1 MKQIAYS
8 KSASRMLLRMPR
20 TDAARIRQKMDQYA
34 ADPHSLAANVK
45 KMQGRPGYRM
55 RVGDWRIIFDENEYV
70 IGIEEIASRGSIYE

>member
-20 TDAARIRQKMDQYA
+20 NDAVRIRQKMEQYA
-34 ADPHSLAANVK
+34 ADPSSLAANVK

-55 RVGDWRIIFDENEYV
+55 RVGDWRVIFDENEHV
-70 IGIEEIASRGSIYE
+70 IDIEEIGSRGSVYE